1 VALSAPLAGA
11 IEAAIVNGQIEVPS
25 FGQVEVPTG
34 GILGDD
40 ALDLSEHR
48 VRYFSAAEL
57 VEPL

>member
-1 VALSAPLAGA
+1 MAR
-11 IEAAIVNGQIEVPS
+11 QVPS